1 MEKNGFIDF
10 FLRERPDF
18 YDTFSNDAEIAFM
31 TQDKLMNVGSWANSR
46 AQLIFL
52 KSTSGSS
59 YFNADDDIV
68 YISIAILLHAWSA
81 STHPSS

>member
-31 TQDKLMNVGSWANSR
+31 TQDKLMNVGS
-46 AQLIFL
+46 
-52 KSTSGSS
+52 
-59 YFNADDDIV
+59 
-68 YISIAILLHAWSA
+68 
-81 STHPSS
+81 